1 VISNEIIR
9 IKMIPCRSSRY
20 FEETRYRWK

>member
-20 FEETRYRWK
+20 FWRNSI